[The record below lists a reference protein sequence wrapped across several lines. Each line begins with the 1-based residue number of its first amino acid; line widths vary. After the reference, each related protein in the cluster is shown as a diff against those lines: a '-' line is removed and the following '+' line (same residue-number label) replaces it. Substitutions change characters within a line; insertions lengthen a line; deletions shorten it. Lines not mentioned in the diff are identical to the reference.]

1 VRYGGEEFA
10 IMLPET
16 KLGRASE
23 VAERIRE
30 RVLAHGA
37 ITVSLGVSTYQQ
49 EIENKEDIIAM
60 ADDALYQA
68 KQRGRNQ
75 TIALKQAKD

>member
-1 VRYGGEEFA
+1 
-10 IMLPET
+10 LH
-16 KLGRASE
+16 E

-30 RVLAHGA
+30 RVVAHGG

-49 EIENKEDIIAM
+49 EMEHKEDIIAM

-68 KQRGRNQ
+68 KQGGRNL
-75 TIALKQAKD
+75 TIVLKTKN